1 MNIAQLFDE
10 QVDSRPYATAISD
23 FVKGHSRNTGFE
35 QMRDLSR
42 QLAAGFR
49 SAGLKKGDRVMVFQ
63 PMSLELYVC
72 LLALFRIGCA
82 AMFLDPSA
90 GRKHI
95 DRCCEILSPDAVVAT
110 PRAHLLRITSKQLR
124 KVPLFFSTGIRLP
137 FTRPLPFEV
146 TNSVENADVHED
158 DAALITFTSGSTG
171 LPKAAIRTHGFL
183 VNQLEALSKSITFV
197 AGETV
202 LETMPIF
209 GLANLASGMTTLI
222 PNVNLIAPGHIE
234 PEPVVAQ
241 IQEQTPERLV
251 ASPAFLEKLLSVC
264 DQPDPRLDS
273 LRKVFT
279 GGGPVFPALMKKV
292 GFSCRNAEVIAVYG
306 STEAEPIAHIPL
318 DEIDEIDFEKMAS
331 GGGLLTGPVEPEL
344 ELRIMRDSWG
354 TPLPEMTENDFNDIC
369 LATGRA
375 GEIVVSGPHVIKGYY
390 QGRGD
395 EETKFRVDG
404 HIWHRTGDSG
414 TLDKHGRLWLL
425 GRCNAVITLIE
436 RALYPFAIEA
446 AAMQNPMVIRAALC
460 RSGSE
465 VVLCIEL
472 EDKLAKDK
480 VITEL
485 CETVVD
491 KVNRVEVVDKI
502 PLDSR
507 HNAKVDYTRLEKT
520 ISN

>member
-10 QVDSRPYATAISD
+10 QVDSRSDATAISD
-23 FVKGHSRNTGFE
+23 FVGGQSRKTGFGRM
-35 QMRDLSR
+35 QDLSR

-95 DRCCEILSPDAVVAT
+95 DRCCKILSPDAVVAT
-110 PRAHLLRITSKQLR
+110 PKAHLLRITSKQLR
-124 KVPLFFSTGIRLP
+124 KVPQFFSTGIRLP
-137 FTRPLPFEV
+137 FTSSLPFV
-146 TNSVENADVHED
+146 VASTVENADVHGD

-183 VNQLEALSKSITFV
+183 INQLEALSKSITFV

-222 PNVNLIAPGHIE
+222 PDVNLIAPGHID

-241 IQEQTPERLV
+241 IQKERPERLV
-251 ASPAFLEKLLSVC
+251 ASPAFLEKLLSAC

-279 GGGPVFPALMKKV
+279 GGGPVFPALLKKA
-292 GFSCRNAEVIAVYG
+292 GLSCRNAEVTAVYG

-318 DEIDEIDFEKMAS
+318 DEIDEDDFEKMAS
-331 GGGLLTGPVEPEL
+331 GAGLLTGPVEPEL
-344 ELRIMRDSWG
+344 DLRIMRNSWG
-354 TPLPEMTENDFNDIC
+354 TPLSELSESGFNDSC
-369 LATGRA
+369 LAPGEA
-375 GEIVVSGPHVIKGYY
+375 GEIVVSGPHVLNGYY

-395 EETKFRVDG
+395 DETKFRVDG
-404 HIWHRTGDSG
+404 QIWHRTGDSG
-414 TLDKHGRLWLL
+414 TLDKKGRLWLL
-425 GRCNAVITLIE
+425 GRCNAVIPLPDRI
-436 RALYPFAIEA
+436 LYPFAIET
-446 AAMQNPMVIRAALC
+446 AAMQNPMVVRAALC

-465 VVLCIEL
+465 VVLCVEL
-472 EDKLAKDK
+472 EDSPAKDK
-480 VITEL
+480 VITKFCKTIIE
-485 CETVVD
+485 

-520 ISN
+520 ISK